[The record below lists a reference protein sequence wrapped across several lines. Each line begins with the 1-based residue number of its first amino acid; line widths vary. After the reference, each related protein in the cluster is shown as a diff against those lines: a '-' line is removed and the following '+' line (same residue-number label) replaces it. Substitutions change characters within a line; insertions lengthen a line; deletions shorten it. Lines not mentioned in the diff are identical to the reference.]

1 MNNIYIMTL
10 FVGFP
15 IVCSLIVNFITLL
28 IKKKGSDPVILLEE
42 SKLRTKKEYMDFYNN
57 KNKTNL
63 PFIVYMFIIS
73 VITGP
78 FLTFIYK
85 YMSTI
90 SILGREIPIVW
101 AYFLWVIISN
111 GIISKIFE
119 IVRRKN

>member
-1 MNNIYIMTL
+1 MTL